1 LIELTPLKN
10 PEPGAIIPNMGVLK
24 DSGEVG
30 YTVSG
35 SGIAD
40 ALFNRVQQR
49 VLGILFANTDRSFYS
64 NEIVGMAESGTGAV
78 FRELKRLAEAGIV
91 TVEKI
96 GRQKHYQAN
105 PACPVF
111 NELRGLVLKT
121 VGLVDVLHGALA
133 RVADEVS
140 AAFVY
145 GSVAKGTDTADSDID
160 LLVVSDDLSYAQLY
174 EALEGATRQLGR
186 TVNPTVYTRA
196 EFDQRRREENAFVTR
211 MLEQP
216 KLWIL
221 GNENALES

>member
-1 LIELTPLKN
+1 
-10 PEPGAIIPNMGVLK
+10 MGVIK

-30 YTVSG
+30 YAVSG

-49 VLGILFANTDRSFYS
+49 VLGILFANPGRSFYS
-64 NEIVGMAESGTGAV
+64 NELVGMAESGTGAV
-78 FRELKRLAEAGIV
+78 FRELRRLADAGIV

-111 NELRGLVLKT
+111 DDLHGLIMKT
-121 VGLVDVLHGALA
+121 VGLVDVLRTALA
-133 RVADEVS
+133 PLAGEVS

-160 LLVVSDDLSYAQLY
+160 LLVVSDHLSYAQLY
-174 EALEGATRQLGR
+174 ESLEEATGQLGR
-186 TVNPTVYTRA
+186 AVNPTVYTRA
-196 EFDQRRREENAFVTR
+196 ELDQRKHAGNAFVTR

-216 KLWIL
+216 KVWIL
-221 GNENALES
+221 GSPDEFEA

>member
-1 LIELTPLKN
+1 LKN
-10 PEPGAIIPNMGVLK
+10 PGLGAIIPNMGVIS
-24 DSGEVG
+24 DSGEAG
-30 YTVSG
+30 YVVSG

-49 VLGILFANTDRSFYS
+49 VLGILFGNPGRSFYS
-64 NEIVGMAESGTGAV
+64 NELVDLAESGTGAV
-78 FRELKRLAEAGIV
+78 FRELKRLADAGLV
-91 TVEKI
+91 TVEKV

-111 NELRGLVLKT
+111 GELRGLILKT
-121 VGLVDVLHGALA
+121 VGLVDVLRRALA
-133 RVADEVS
+133 PVASGVS

-160 LLVVSDDLSYAQLY
+160 LLVVSEDLSYAQLY
-174 EALEGATRQLGR
+174 EALEGAARQLGR
-186 TVNPTVYTRA
+186 TANPTVYTRA

-221 GNENALES
+221 GNADALET